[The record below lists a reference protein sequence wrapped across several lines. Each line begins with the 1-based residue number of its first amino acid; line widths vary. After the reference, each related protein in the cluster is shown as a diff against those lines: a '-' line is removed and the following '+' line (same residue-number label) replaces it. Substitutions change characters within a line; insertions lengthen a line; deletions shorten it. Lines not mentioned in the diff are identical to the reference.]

1 MKEGREWFRKGRRG
15 EGRKDSVVLEFYRV
29 GREDLCVWMRYA
41 MCDMRYWVRK
51 VSKIRE
57 EWERWFWKLVGRD
70 GYMVNGS
77 VLLLRLTA
85 ERIMDFMDVVYTSV
99 VPDSR
104 SVFTEYCSTY
114 LFFVTSSKHSGGP
127 PDQRFS
133 SVVLRNCDFR
143 VV

>member
-1 MKEGREWFRKGRRG
+1 M
-15 EGRKDSVVLEFYRV
+15 
-29 GREDLCVWMRYA
+29 
-41 MCDMRYWVRK
+41 
-51 VSKIRE
+51 
-57 EWERWFWKLVGRD
+57 GRD
-70 GYMVNGS
+70 GYMVKDS

-104 SVFTEYCSTY
+104 SVFTEYCIAY
-114 LFFVTSSKHSGGP
+114 LLFVTSSRHSGGP

-133 SVVLRNCDFR
+133 SVVLGHCDFR